1 MSTMSNDLFHRRE
14 EEEEAGIDFRR
25 YLDLFLRHWKI
36 IVAAVIVVA
45 GAAMVRTYLTPPV
58 FRAAAVISVER
69 DKVALSDIGLGEGM
83 LTMRDPDFIPTQI
96 RMIKGRDVIEHVVNA
111 KLGNETAGKGADGEA
126 ARELQ
131 VARLVRGITGQL
143 EVNAIP
149 GTTLIEVAYQSGSP
163 KEAADMANAVV
174 EAFVAW
180 SRESRVEQ
188 AGQVSRFLEAQIE
201 QLKKDVQEKERKLA
215 DFGRSRDFVSMDP
228 GTNVSM
234 QKLETFNK
242 DYASAVADRVNKE
255 ARLQQLMAMSPE
267 AIAQQDPSVATAR
280 AEQQKLEREYAEKL
294 SIWKPDFPA
303 MVQLRGRI
311 QKGQGYLETVAKEAA
326 GKAREQA
333 RVEVESARRREEV
346 LRSVLRS
353 QTSETLGQSV
363 NAVEFSNLRVES
375 SASRTLLDTMLKKQ
389 AEMEVAARMAGT
401 RQSTAQ
407 VVERAAMP
415 EYRWYPSY
423 RKNLE
428 RALVVGL
435 FVGLGLVLL
444 IDFLDRSVRTQD
456 QVEKFLKLPALGVI
470 LATGSGSGGRYG
482 QGYGYGYGYGRKRK
496 AAAAAAEAAA
506 VTGAKAGD
514 EGAVELISHTNPRS
528 VVTEAYRAF
537 RTLLLLSRAGG
548 LKSVV
553 ITSAI
558 PGEGKTTTALNL
570 AVTLAQ
576 LGKRT
581 ILLDGDLHKPR
592 VHSALRISNRRGLV
606 SILAEGAKL
615 EDVLQ
620 PTPVP
625 NLWVVP
631 AGPLT
636 PNPSGLLA
644 SGAMEELMTEL
655 LAAFDYVV
663 FDSPPVQPVADAL
676 LLGAST
682 DGVVLTVKG
691 GKTSRE
697 VVARAKTKLQRANV
711 RILGVLINNLKVG
724 GKAFGG
730 YGPYA
735 KYEYGYGYG
744 YGYGEGRE
752 ADRPPSGEF
761 PAMTPPAAA
770 SADNGA
776 PKRAAGRKA

>member
-1 MSTMSNDLFHRRE
+1 MSTTANDPLHRRE

-36 IVAAVIVVA
+36 IVAGVIVVA

-69 DKVALSDIGLGEGM
+69 DKLALSDLGLGDGM
-83 LTMRDPDFIPTQI
+83 FTMRDPDFIPTQI

-111 KLGNETAGKGADGEA
+111 KLGGETAGKGADAEA
-126 ARELQ
+126 ARDLQ
-131 VARLVRGITGQL
+131 VARMVRGITGQL
-143 EVNAIP
+143 EVIAIP
-149 GTTLIEVAYQSGSP
+149 GTTLIEVAYKSGKP
-163 KEAADMANAVV
+163 KEAAEMANAVV

-303 MVQLRGRI
+303 MVQLKGRI

-346 LRSVLRS
+346 LRGVLRS

-407 VVERAAMP
+407 IVERAAAP

-428 RALVVGL
+428 KALVLGL
-435 FVGLGLVLL
+435 FVGFGLVLL
-444 IDFLDRSVRTQD
+444 VDFLDRSVRTQE

-470 LATGSGSGGRYG
+470 PARGSGSGGA
-482 QGYGYGYGYGRKRK
+482 YGYGYGYGRKRK

-506 VTGAKAGD
+506 KGGAAALD
-514 EGAVELISHTNPRS
+514 EGAIELVPHTSPRS

-592 VHSALRISNRRGLV
+592 LHAALKISNRRGLV

-620 PTPVP
+620 ATPVP

-631 AGPLT
+631 AGPIT

-644 SGAMEELMTEL
+644 SDAMEELMREI

-697 VVARAKTKLQRANV
+697 VVAKAKLKLQRANV
-711 RILGVLINNLKVG
+711 RILGVLINNLKIG

-735 KYEYGYGYG
+735 KYEYGYG

-770 SADNGA
+770 AEA